1 MYLFNMKSFITIF
14 AALFLF
20 FGQHIHA
27 QSLKNLSGNEWI
39 KPGQKYLKTKVAE
52 NGIFR
57 ITVDEL
63 QQAGLDAS
71 NAQGDHIQ
79 VWNFG
84 KQIPVYVSTNNALSS
99 NDYVEFYGEKLTVAL
114 DSLLFVDWKN
124 EMLNTE
130 YSFVTDSNTYVIT
143 FDSSTI
149 NSRYETINPDYE
161 NESPPPLDYYI
172 HEDKQVFTDIFYK
185 IQHGETQYSNF
196 EAAEGWAKRGEK
208 ETNTIFELKDYQN
221 NGIPA
226 RIGARLSST
235 IFFTRLLIS
244 VNNRLLDSFNLN
256 PIRTRQI
263 EYNIPSQDIQNTMT
277 LRIKN
282 GYSEDLHRLAFGYIR
297 YPRQL
302 KASNSK
308 LFLMQFGDVNGTYL
322 LNVDNFNQGNL
333 KPVVY
338 NPQSQKRILANS
350 TSPQTTN
357 IILDVKKDQFYYLLN
372 NESGFKNVHI
382 DEVFEGKTFEN
393 KEADYLII
401 THKNLMDGARE
412 YADFRSGDV
421 GGSYEVEIM
430 EMQDIYNHFGYG
442 IDRHFYALKNLSKH
456 LKREWDSLSHIF
468 LLGKG
473 LSYTLMRT
481 KENISSFDG
490 IRFFVPS
497 YGVPSSDNML
507 FSEGI
512 KSDPHFAIGRLAALT
527 NQEVRDYLEKIV
539 DYEKVYSAPQ
549 TFEDKYWTK
558 RVLHLSG
565 GGNAIEQTLIRNNM
579 LNLEDVLENSRL
591 GSEVFTYYKNNTDVL
606 ASAALEGITGLINTG
621 VSIITFY
628 GHSAPGTWD
637 FNLEDPS
644 KYKNTGKYP
653 FINSLGCYSGNIF
666 GDKAETISER
676 FVKIKGKGAIGFV
689 ASGGTASI
697 HQLGL
702 FGLEKYRQ
710 ISGENYGKSI
720 GRILQ
725 IMNFN
730 QTNASSFQD
739 PLYQQLILHGDPA
752 VKLYHYEGPDF
763 IFDYS
768 SVKTKPELINS
779 STDTIALSFDIYN
792 LGYSIEDSLDI
803 ELYHQLPS
811 GIYNDTIKIRVPA
824 PKSHSKFEV
833 FFKNVGVKGIGK
845 NQIFAKIDPLNQI
858 SELPEPNAENNNE
871 LVNNGIPG
879 FIFYILD
886 NTALPVEPCNYAI
899 VTEENFTLKAST
911 SNALVKTGNFV
922 FQIDTTELFN
932 SPVMTQGKLIDVRGL
947 IEWKP
952 QMSFTSGTVYY
963 WRVSPDSISPESG
976 FMWQDASF
984 LYYPQN
990 DMGFNISHYYQ
1001 FLKDFKQDEIILDE
1015 NRDFKFPNGEVLL
1028 SVVNGIPKLFTDG
1041 VIGYKNNF
1049 DNRAATVRPWNF
1061 MPEGGICIVIGN
1073 PLNGSAWENS
1083 GGLYGSINS
1092 NFPPNQSWR
1101 DPSFRCFGFGTKT
1114 KEDRKKVI
1122 DFLQQIVPDSHYV
1135 FIFTVM
1141 VDKNDDLKTEEWE
1154 SDANEYG
1161 ISIPEILKAQGAELV
1176 DSLLAI
1182 GSYPYTFIYRQN
1194 AGALNEGLLTDLDQY
1209 ISTKMILKYQSVEGY
1224 MRFEKIGPAS
1234 EWGRVEYDLAS
1245 VDNNDIMYMNILGE
1259 RFDGIIDTI
1268 ITLQTLNQI
1277 DLSQIDASVY
1287 PYLHAQLF
1295 FKDDIKRSVPF
1306 INYFRVFYKPV
1317 IDLAIDPK
1325 SNYTFLATKL
1335 TRGETLAVSVDLKN
1349 LTNEKVDSVQVK
1361 YSIVNLEDNSE
1372 YSEIKKVGP
1381 IEGNKSV
1388 PLNFAKRML
1397 NKPGKHLFVV
1407 EANNSQNPMEKHFFN
1422 NIGKQEFEILPDKF
1436 NPFLDVYFDGQKI
1449 LDGDI
1454 VSTNPEIKLTLKDN
1468 NSFIAL
1474 DDPELFSIK
1483 IDTGRNQIKEIPMN
1497 STDLTF
1503 TAPSSADE
1511 AAVLTYHPSFRS
1523 GEYKLMVQAKDA
1535 SGNFAGNNEKVISFR
1550 VIEEESVT
1558 NVLNYP
1564 NPFSTSTQFVF
1575 TLTGSEVPQDFT
1587 IRIFT
1592 ITGKLIREIT
1602 KEELGPLRIG
1612 LNRTQYKWDG
1622 TDEFGQKLA
1631 NGVYLYKAF
1640 IQNSNGEDYKNL
1652 SNQRIDTAFHEG
1664 FGKMVILR

>member
-1 MYLFNMKSFITIF
+1 MYFFNMKRFISVL
-14 AALFLF
+14 AVLFLY
-20 FGQHIHA
+20 FGQYMFA
-27 QSLKNLSGNEWI
+27 QSIHNFSGNEWI

-52 NGIFR
+52 NGIYR

-71 NAQGDHIQ
+71 NVKGDHIQ

-84 KQIPVYVSTNNALSS
+84 KQIPVYVSTNNTLSS
-99 NDYVEFYGEKLTVAL
+99 NDYVEFYGEKLTLAF

-143 FDSSTI
+143 FDSSTV
-149 NSRYETINPDYE
+149 NPRYETVEPDYE

-282 GYSEDLHRLAFGYIR
+282 GYSEDLHRLAFGFIR

-322 LNVDNFNQGNL
+322 LNVDNFNQGNV

-382 DEVFEGKTFEN
+382 AEVFEGKTFEN

-412 YADFRSGDV
+412 YADFRSGEV

-473 LSYTLMRT
+473 LSYTLIRT

-606 ASAALEGITGLINTG
+606 ASAALEGITSLINTG

-725 IMNFN
+725 ILNFN
-730 QTNASSFQD
+730 QTNTSSFQD

-811 GIYNDTIKIRVPA
+811 GIYSDTIKIRVPA
-824 PKSHSKFEV
+824 PKSHGKFEV

-879 FIFYILD
+879 FTFYILD

-952 QMSFTSGTVYY
+952 QMSFTSGIVYY
-963 WRVSPDSISPESG
+963 WRVSPDSISPETG
-976 FMWQDASF
+976 YIWQDASF
-984 LYYPQN
+984 IFQPSLG
-990 DMGFNISHYYQ
+990 MGFNQSHFYQ
-1001 FLKDFKQDEIILDE
+1001 
-1015 NRDFKFPNGEVLL
+1015 
-1028 SVVNGIPKLFTDG
+1028 
-1041 VIGYKNNF
+1041 YKNN
-1049 DNRAATVRPWNF
+1049 NRPGHIYIDEERNFRFPFGEYLIDIVNGVYSNFTFGTIGFKFNFENPAASIRPWNF
-1061 MPEGGICIVIGN
+1061 MPNGGICIAVVDPVTSAAVVN
-1073 PLNGSAWENS
+1073 NG
-1083 GGLYGSINS
+1083 GDYGSIS
-1092 NFPPNQSWR
+1092 GGSSSRRCYGFLTTS
-1101 DPSFRCFGFGTKT
+1101 PS
-1114 KEDRKKVI
+1114 ERKKVI
-1122 DFLQQIVPDSHYV
+1122 DFLQNNIPQNHYV
-1135 FIFTVM
+1135 YFFTVM
-1141 VDKNDDLKTEEWE
+1141 NTNSNDLKVEEWE
-1154 SDANEYG
+1154 NDVFDYG
-1161 ISIPEILKAQGAELV
+1161 TSIPELLRDQGAILI
-1176 DSLLAI
+1176 DSLTKK
-1182 GSYPYTFIYRQN
+1182 GSLPYTFKFRYN
-1194 AGALNEGLLTDLDQY
+1194 NGVLNENLLEDLTQT
-1209 ISTKMILKYQSVEGY
+1209 ISTKSFLPFISTEGTI
-1224 MRFEKIGPAS
+1224 KIDQIGPAS
-1234 EWGRVEYDLAS
+1234 KWEKLEYDLSNVES
-1245 VDNNDIMYMNILGE
+1245 VDTIHVNVYGIRNDKQL
-1259 RFDGIIDTI
+1259 DT
-1268 ITLQTLNQI
+1268 LYQNHKLSSLPL
-1277 DLSQIDASVY
+1277 DLIDAAVY
-1287 PYLHAQLF
+1287 PYLQVELYC
-1295 FKDDIKRSVPF
+1295 KDAVNRSVPKLD
-1306 INYFRVFYKPV
+1306 YLRVFFNPV
-1317 IDLAIDPK
+1317 TDLALDPK

-1335 TRGETLAVSVDLKN
+1335 TRGETLAVSVDLRN

-1407 EANNSQNPMEKHFFN
+1407 EANDNQNPMEKHFFN

-1503 TAPSSADE
+1503 TAPASADE
-1511 AAVLTYHPSFRS
+1511 AAVLMYHPSFRS

-1612 LNRTQYKWDG
+1612 LNRTQFKWDG

-1640 IQNSNGEDYKNL
+1640 IQNSNGEEYKNL